1 MEPRMENVDLLSI
14 SQAAQRLQISRQRVH
29 QLVANGQLRAIKLG
43 RYLYIPVSDLECY
56 LAHPPGKP
64 YAPRSSDAGNSI
76 DNGQERC

>member
-1 MEPRMENVDLLSI
+1 MEPHMEDGDLLSI

-43 RYLYIPVSDLECY
+43 RYLYIQVSDLERY

-64 YAPRSSDAGNSI
+64 YAPRSSDTGNSI
-76 DNGQERC
+76 DN